1 MIAPLHS
8 LIEVIMKTPESQHV
22 SISLPLIFLSL
33 LLILLLACG
42 PQADKSTMDQM
53 TDFETMEGVWELSG
67 HYYVKDGDTLYAEP
81 SEMGLKHK
89 IYLDGYVMWSADPS
103 FDSTAWY
110 GYGTYILNGNTLVE
124 KLISMSPPLKAEMGS
139 ENEIVSQVV
148 FEEGRFKQESNSIL
162 RGSIYISVEVWKKLD
177 QE

>member
-22 SISLPLIFLSL
+22 SISLPMIFLSL
-33 LLILLLACG
+33 LLTLLLACG

-53 TDFETMEGVWELSG
+53 TDSETMEGVWELSG

-81 SEMGLKHK
+81 SEMG
-89 IYLDGYVMWSADPS
+89 
-103 FDSTAWY
+103 
-110 GYGTYILNGNTLVE
+110 
-124 KLISMSPPLKAEMGS
+124 S
-139 ENEIVSQVV
+139 ENEIVSQVA
-148 FEEGRFKQESNSIL
+148 FEEGRFKQETNSLL
-162 RGSIYISVEVWKKLD
+162 RGTIYLSVEIWKKLD